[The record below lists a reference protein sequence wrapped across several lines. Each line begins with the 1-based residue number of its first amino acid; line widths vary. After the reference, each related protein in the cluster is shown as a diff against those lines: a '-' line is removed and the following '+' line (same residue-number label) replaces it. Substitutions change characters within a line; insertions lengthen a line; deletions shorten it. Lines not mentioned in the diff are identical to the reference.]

1 MARGDAGR
9 AGQAA
14 QTDRAAQAAYA
25 EVERALLRR
34 LPEHKSVEGPT
45 LERIR
50 LLCELLGEPQHA
62 APVIHL
68 TGTNGK
74 TSTARMVDSLLA
86 AFGVR
91 AGRLTSPHLA
101 EIRERISL
109 SGEPVSPERFV
120 QAYHE
125 VMPFVDLAD
134 PRLDRP
140 LSFFEIVTAIGFAVF
155 ADAPVDAAVLEVG
168 LGGRFDATNV
178 ADGRVAVVTP
188 IAVDHAQY
196 LGDTPAEIAV
206 EKAGIIKPGAVAV
219 IAQQEVE
226 VAEVLMRR
234 AAEVGASVAREG
246 LEFGVVNRDLAV
258 GGQQLTLQGLHGTYE
273 EIFLPLHGVHQAH
286 NASVALAAVEAFL
299 AGGVT
304 EGEGLDADLVR
315 EGFANV
321 SSPGRLEVV
330 RRSPTVLLDAAHNPH
345 GATATAA
352 AVTESF
358 SFEPLIGVVGV
369 MADKDVEGVLEA
381 FEPVFSRIVCTQNS
395 TARAMPAAELAEI
408 AMDIFGEERVSLA
421 PRLDEALDLGMRLA
435 EEEASALGSGGIL
448 VTGSVITAGEAR
460 VLLGGR

>member
-9 AGQAA
+9 AGQGA
-14 QTDRAAQAAYA
+14 QTDRAAQQAYV

-188 IAVDHAQY
+188 VAVDHAQY
-196 LGDTPAEIAV
+196 LGDTPVEIAG
-206 EKAGIIKPGAVAV
+206 EKAGIIKSGAVAV

-246 LEFGVVNRDLAV
+246 LEFGVVNRDIAV
-258 GGQQLTLQGLHGTYE
+258 GGQQLTLQGLHGTYG
-273 EIFLPLHGVHQAH
+273 EIFLPLHGAHQAH

-381 FEPVFSRIVCTQNS
+381 FEPVLSRIVVTQNS

-435 EEEASALGSGGIL
+435 EEEASALGSGGVL